1 MSDMGPLRWICKAFS
16 PFPKYCFLHALH
28 TWWHRPGS
36 LSWRWL
42 MCILCKTGLWQC
54 FQTYLYKLGEGMTL
68 WGEREQIHV
77 QNTEQLHAH
86 DHHQTVTKNSDH
98 KIWQNKLQSHSQQ
111 RSCESGYRELPS
123 SYSPNK
129 STAVSA
135 MAYTEKLYKLYLR
148 TRVAV

>member
-1 MSDMGPLRWICKAFS
+1 
-16 PFPKYCFLHALH
+16 
-28 TWWHRPGS
+28 
-36 LSWRWL
+36 
-42 MCILCKTGLWQC
+42 
-54 FQTYLYKLGEGMTL
+54 MTL

-135 MAYTEKLYKLYLR
+135 MAYTEKLYKLYL
-148 TRVAV
+148 